1 MSLQKAKPVQTHLMP
16 GSFFKSVQSKKP
28 KAVCWQQV
36 KNPVNVPQ
44 GQLKNNEPNVPE
56 VPDVQD
62 VTTNQQQLQHRGMN
76 IHNLTGTPLDLHQP
90 RGKFV
95 PAPKFTKYKPS
106 EICTRSI
113 NMNKVLPG
121 FSWSH
126 RRVLYVSPRA
136 KEKLANKI
144 VTTALK
150 GLGNVVGSVS
160 EQNKSFDH
168 EEYIRQ
174 LGDKAKA
181 LHE

>member
-1 MSLQKAKPVQTHLMP
+1 M
-16 GSFFKSVQSKKP
+16 
-28 KAVCWQQV
+28 
-36 KNPVNVPQ
+36 
-44 GQLKNNEPNVPE
+44 
-56 VPDVQD
+56 
-62 VTTNQQQLQHRGMN
+62 
-76 IHNLTGTPLDLHQP
+76 
-90 RGKFV
+90 
-95 PAPKFTKYKPS
+95 
-106 EICTRSI
+106 
-113 NMNKVLPG
+113 
-121 FSWSH
+121 
-126 RRVLYVSPRA
+126 YVSPRA

>member
-1 MSLQKAKPVQTHLMP
+1 
-16 GSFFKSVQSKKP
+16 
-28 KAVCWQQV
+28 
-36 KNPVNVPQ
+36 
-44 GQLKNNEPNVPE
+44 
-56 VPDVQD
+56 
-62 VTTNQQQLQHRGMN
+62 MN

-121 FSWSH
+121 FSQSH
-126 RRVLYVSPRA
+126 RRVLYVSPGA